1 MIASIF
7 KAFLESLN
15 FSQCLLPLLR
25 QSLYHSLI
33 VSIVFLQLLDLLF
46 QLVLL
51 LFTIDELLL
60 QNSNFITQLEFLLRK
75 LGDLFLLYSL
85 VGLLRIFH
93 ICTHFFNTFVI
104 SLLHVSFLTFLSL
117 NLFFVFF

>member
-15 FSQCLLPLLR
+15 VSQCLLPLLR